1 MHLALLDNHFYLL
14 QLLHLRLGYYYLMLK
29 YRKAAG
35 YSTGSD
41 EIYIPSFINFC
52 GEKYPDAEL
61 ITKEMV
67 DAWLAFYSFRKAG
80 TQMNVIGIIRH
91 FTNFLNSIGKDDYV
105 PD

>member
-1 MHLALLDNHFYLL
+1 MSLKDRLL
-14 QLLHLRLGYYYLMLK
+14 QDYYLMLK

-80 TQMNVIGIIRH
+80 TQMNVIGILQPYPQSMDNILDRY
-91 FTNFLNSIGKDDYV
+91 L
-105 PD
+105 